1 MIKVMITMQL
11 LVTIS
16 IMTRL
21 FRGGENLTLALEMR
35 LAQLRE
41 PFTFGRH
48 RLHQCSVA
56 NVYC

>member
-1 MIKVMITMQL
+1 MITMQL

-21 FRGGENLTLALEMR
+21 FRGGENLTLALETR
-35 LAQLRE
+35 PAQLRE

-48 RLHQCSVA
+48 RWHQCSV
-56 NVYC
+56 VILPS

>member
-1 MIKVMITMQL
+1 MITMQL

-21 FRGGENLTLALEMR
+21 FRGGENLTLALETR

-41 PFTFGRH
+41 PFTFGGH
-48 RLHQCSVA
+48 RLH
-56 NVYC
+56 